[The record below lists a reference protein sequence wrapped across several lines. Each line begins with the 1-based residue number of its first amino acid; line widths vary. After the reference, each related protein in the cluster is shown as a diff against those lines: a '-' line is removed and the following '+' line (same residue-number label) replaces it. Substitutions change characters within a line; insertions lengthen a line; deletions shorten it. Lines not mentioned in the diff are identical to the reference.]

1 MLSAAG
7 VASFSAVDVL
17 FYQSVGVS
25 VAFVGVLVAAFN
37 FAVTAAELPFAILF
51 DRYSNKLALQLGN
64 FIRIC
69 AFVLFF
75 FSVSEGGLL
84 VAQILAGI
92 AVAAMSGTS
101 NALVIN
107 QIQSSKLNADS
118 IANAFGKISYLS
130 ASAAIVGGLA
140 GIFLFTKSPQAIW
153 LLAIVFFI
161 AAGIV
166 AATFKD
172 TRAEIT
178 QEPLPQFLKKA
189 VKTLNSR
196 TAVSLILANAAA
208 VAPFIL
214 WQIKFNQVSILFL
227 AIGYLGLNLAGLL
240 GPSVMRW
247 LNIRVKHIIWVA
259 LINVVPVLIFAAA
272 TDPTAIW
279 ISFVTHVAC
288 QGILQILVSARYHE
302 GVSSSMRATAGS
314 AVSLVDSLV
323 VAVTAPIV
331 TVATQQLGL
340 VFGAAVSALLY
351 LAVAAVSIGISK
363 QRG

>member
-84 VAQILAGI
+84 LAQILAGI

-118 IANAFGKISYLS
+118 IASTFGKISYLS
-130 ASAAIVGGLA
+130 AIAAIVGGLA

-178 QEPLPQFLKKA
+178 QEPLTQFLKKA

-227 AIGYLGLNLAGLL
+227 AVGYLGLNLAGLL
-240 GPSVMRW
+240 GPLVMRW

>member
-118 IANAFGKISYLS
+118 IASAFGKISYLS
-130 ASAAIVGGLA
+130 AIAAIVGGLA
-140 GIFLFTKSPQAIW
+140 GVFLFTKSPQAIW

-178 QEPLPQFLKKA
+178 QEPLP
-189 VKTLNSR
+189 
-196 TAVSLILANAAA
+196 
-208 VAPFIL
+208 
-214 WQIKFNQVSILFL
+214 
-227 AIGYLGLNLAGLL
+227 
-240 GPSVMRW
+240 
-247 LNIRVKHIIWVA
+247 
-259 LINVVPVLIFAAA
+259 
-272 TDPTAIW
+272 
-279 ISFVTHVAC
+279 
-288 QGILQILVSARYHE
+288 
-302 GVSSSMRATAGS
+302 
-314 AVSLVDSLV
+314 
-323 VAVTAPIV
+323 
-331 TVATQQLGL
+331 
-340 VFGAAVSALLY
+340 
-351 LAVAAVSIGISK
+351 
-363 QRG
+363 